1 MAGRPTIFD
10 FEVHST
16 ADRQIRILRD
26 TLKNLIPPTHES
38 QQQLGRLLPKEFLT
52 PSEAVMAVWFNL
64 RLPEKSQLDLE
75 TQNQQYLAGVQDQ
88 YNQARALSY
97 NRGYSIAE
105 PSVLTQARTMK
116 TLIVSDDSGTLM
128 FSFQQNRHIQI

>member
-1 MAGRPTIFD
+1 M
-10 FEVHST
+10 
-16 ADRQIRILRD
+16 
-26 TLKNLIPPTHES
+26 PPTHEA
-38 QQQLGRLLPKEFLT
+38 QTQLDRLLPKEFLT
-52 PSEAVMAVWFNL
+52 PSEAVLAVWFNL

-88 YNQARALSY
+88 YNQAKALSY
-97 NRGYSIAE
+97 DRGYNIAE

-128 FSFQQNRHIQI
+128 FSFQQNRHIQIQYNREITKSLFSQVYLQQIIITFNV